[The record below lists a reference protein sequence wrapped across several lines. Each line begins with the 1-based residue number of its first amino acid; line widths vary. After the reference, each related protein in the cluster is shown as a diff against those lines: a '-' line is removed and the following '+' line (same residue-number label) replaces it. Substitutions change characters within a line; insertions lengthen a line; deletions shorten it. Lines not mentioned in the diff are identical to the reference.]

1 MLILQKAIQQ
11 SEEKEL
17 TTQNELANVIRIVSP
32 FFVHCFVSYKN
43 YCLCLFVYLVGYMYS
58 LEFSVQGPPPD
69 HGWLSSFAFSLGI
82 LVKSMA
88 GSVCPGSSSQ
98 EHGRQ

>member
-17 TTQNELANVIRIVSP
+17 ITQNELANVIRIVSP

-43 YCLCLFVYLVGYMYS
+43 LCLFVYLVGRVYS

-69 HGWLSSFAFSLGI
+69 HGWLSSFAFSLSI

-88 GSVCPGSSSQ
+88 EGVCPESSSQ
-98 EHGRQ
+98 DHGMQ